1 MSFDHSRGRA
11 TSGSTA
17 EHGAFP
23 TVGKRTLTAGL
34 SAVPVQLAGD
44 GTGTAPAKDAAPQG
58 VSGASRQLP
67 HLASIQRLFGRHD
80 VSQVKA
86 HVGGEAAAAA
96 QSMGAQAYATG
107 DHVAFRE
114 SPDLHLAAHE
124 AAHVVQQ
131 RGGVQLAGGLG
142 REGDPYER
150 HADAVADQVVQGK
163 SAEALLDVHAGKA
176 GAGPGSG
183 AVQKKDDPALAAFKA
198 KKHEVLNHGPSTGR
212 GAFDAT
218 YDANTGELTITLK
231 LKFTKEDDGVSA
243 WTAAEI
249 ATWKGQYQAAIQARW
264 GGQYTMQ
271 CTKAGWESL
280 VATTK
285 VVLSWVDKDPHFE
298 LKVKKVGA
306 GNFRPESAVTQPG
319 GQDRTAHAPGTYAT
333 PSSQGTTKLGDTD
346 VTERDKDKWTANT
359 IATEVKRANSANPK
373 TVAFTENSDAVAGAD
388 QTRLGELG
396 TILAMIKQP
405 KMNVAID
412 GFAATGEADKAALS
426 QRRADSV
433 KKAVAGAG
441 SLTHAVL
448 ASGKG
453 DTGADAT
460 PAWRKVAIAIG
471 NAEAGWK
478 NDYDIAGHE
487 TGHMFG
493 FDEEYAG
500 GAKESSHYK
509 LVEEAFGTKVADTFV
524 KRKAGEDSASVM
536 DGGLDVRPYHYVTFW
551 EALGRC
557 TEPDLKRTDW
567 KIKV

>member
-1 MSFDHSRGRA
+1 VASA
-11 TSGSTA
+11 
-17 EHGAFP
+17 
-23 TVGKRTLTAGL
+23 VGKQTLTAGL
-34 SAVPVQLAGD
+34 EAPVQLAAEGA
-44 GTGTAPAKDAAPQG
+44 GAAPTKDAAQQG
-58 VSGASRQLP
+58 ISGRSGQLP
-67 HLASIQRLFGRHD
+67 HLDLIQSSFGRHD

-96 QSMGAQAYATG
+96 QSMRAQAYATG
-107 DHVAFRE
+107 DHVAFQG

-124 AAHVVQQ
+124 AGHVVQQ
-131 RGGVQLAGGLG
+131 RGGVQLADGIG

-163 SAEALLDVHAGKA
+163 SAEALLDTYAGKGRA
-176 GAGPGSG
+176 VGVGSG
-183 AVQKKDDPALAAFKA
+183 TVQMKDDPALPAFKA
-198 KKHEVLNHGPSTGR
+198 KKHAVINHGPSTGR
-212 GAFDAT
+212 GAFDAD
-218 YDANTGELTITLK
+218 YDANTGAFTITLK
-231 LKFTKEDDGVSA
+231 LKFSKEDDGVSA

-249 ATWKGQYQAAIQARW
+249 ATWKAQYQTAIQARW
-264 GGQYTMQ
+264 GGRYAMQ
-271 CTKAGWESL
+271 CAKPGWESL
-280 VATTK
+280 SATTN

-298 LKVKKVGA
+298 LKVKKMGA

-373 TVAFTENSDAVAGAD
+373 TVTFTENSDAVAGAD
-388 QTRLGELG
+388 QTKLGELG
-396 TILAMIKQP
+396 TILSMIKQP
-405 KMNVAID
+405 KMNVAVD
-412 GFAATGEADKAALS
+412 GFAATGETDKVPLS
-426 QRRADSV
+426 QRRADNV
-433 KKAVAGAG
+433 KKAVEASG
-441 SLTHAVL
+441 SQAHAFL

-453 DTGADAT
+453 DAGADAT
-460 PAWRKVAIAIG
+460 AAWRKVTIAIG
-471 NAEAGWK
+471 NADAGWK

-493 FDEEYAG
+493 FDEEYQG
-500 GAKESSHYK
+500 GAKESTHYK
-509 LVEEAFGTKVADTFV
+509 LVEEALGSKVADTFV
-524 KRKAGEDSASVM
+524 KRKTGEDSASVM

-567 KIKV
+567 KIKS